1 MRTAAPPRHLQEVS
15 LFNASHHGCLVRLD
29 AYTKLFFF
37 LIIVFSNLSFAIYW
51 AIMMYFELKSMLV
64 KKFA

>member
-1 MRTAAPPRHLQEVS
+1 M
-15 LFNASHHGCLVRLD
+15 D
-29 AYTKLFFF
+29 ANTKLFFF
-37 LIIVFSNLSFAIYW
+37 LIILFSNLSFAIYW